1 MTPHGPAEPS
11 PWVLRWAGLI
21 APGGAVL
28 DLACGNGRHARMLAA
43 RGHPVL
49 ALDRD
54 REALAALSSVAR
66 IEPLHADLEDG
77 SPWPLG
83 ARRFAAVVVVNY
95 LHRPLLPLLAA
106 ALEEGGVLVYE
117 TFAAGNERFG
127 KPSNP
132 QFLLRPAEL
141 LDAFRASLNVVAF
154 EQGRVERPKPAMVQR
169 LCARRSADADTALE
183 TTGSGVS
190 AAVTGG

>member
-1 MTPHGPAEPS
+1 MTAHDHPDPS
-11 PWVLRWAGLI
+11 PWVLRWSELI

-28 DLACGNGRHARMLAA
+28 DLACGAGRHARMLAA

-49 ALDRD
+49 AVDRD

-66 IEPLHADLEDG
+66 IEPLYADLEDG

-95 LHRPLLPLLAA
+95 LHRPLMPLLAA
-106 ALEEGGVLVYE
+106 ALEDGGVLVYE

-132 QFLLRPAEL
+132 HFLLRPGEL
-141 LDAFRASLNVVAF
+141 LDAFRPMLSVVAF
-154 EQGRVERPKPAMVQR
+154 EQGRVARPKPAMIQR
-169 LCARRSADADTALE
+169 LCARQSADADAALE
-183 TTGSGVS
+183 TAGSGLMQR
-190 AAVTGG
+190 